1 MGGVIRLLDRDGDL
15 AGPQASRR
23 SNLSEAYLA
32 GPRSV
37 PAAKDRWLTIRIT
50 RMRLS
55 LGRTGC
61 GAAAAFLVLA
71 LSIVG
76 DVKADPAA
84 DALARL
90 NELSVQAVQTRAA
103 VSAAQDDLD
112 AKLAVQATAE
122 ARHRVDVMALE
133 ASRAQLH
140 AHQAAVDRVAAMTY
154 VSGRTGWFA
163 AALTADSPQQ
173 LIDQVWLERSL
184 GVKMADQMKAFQKAR
199 EHAGDAARAS
209 QISAA
214 DAGAAAERSAAVS
227 ADLQAKWSEL
237 QRQIAAAEAQYA
249 ALTPQQ
255 RAVFDN
261 PGTPPPPP
269 NAPPPPPSAPPPSP
283 DAPPPPPPS
292 APPPADPPIIAM
304 PEQPPAEIASPLA
317 ALRADVPEALPVGVA
332 REAGLQPNTIL
343 AARAI
348 SARFPQIAHID
359 GVRPDSKPWH
369 PNGLAIDVM
378 IPNPTSAEGIALG
391 DEILAFV
398 LSNAARFGLQD
409 AIWRNTYY
417 TPSGPQ
423 GSGYGHYDHVHVTTR
438 PSR

>member
-1 MGGVIRLLDRDGDL
+1 M
-15 AGPQASRR
+15 
-23 SNLSEAYLA
+23 
-32 GPRSV
+32 
-37 PAAKDRWLTIRIT
+37 
-50 RMRLS
+50 
-55 LGRTGC
+55 
-61 GAAAAFLVLA
+61 
-71 LSIVG
+71 VG

-122 ARHRVDVMALE
+122 ARHRVDMMALE
-133 ASRAQLH
+133 ASRAQLDT
-140 AHQAAVDRVAAMTY
+140 HQAAVDRVAAMTY

-163 AALTADSPQQ
+163 AALTAGSPQQ

-184 GVKMADQMKAFQKAR
+184 GVKMADQMKAFQAAR
-199 EHAGDAARAS
+199 ENAAGAARAS
-209 QISAA
+209 QDSAA

-255 RAVFDN
+255 RAAFDN
-261 PGTPPPPP
+261 PATPPPPP
-269 NAPPPPPSAPPPSP
+269 NAPPPPN
-283 DAPPPPPPS
+283 PPPPPNAP
-292 APPPADPPIIAM
+292 APPAAAPAPADPAIVAM

-378 IPNPTSAEGIALG
+378 IPNPTSSEGIALG
-391 DEILAFV
+391 DAILAFV
-398 LSNAARFGLQD
+398 LSNSARFGLQD